1 MPNKKRKETPTRV
14 SLLHLYMP
22 SYSIQQIAHRLRR
35 TPIRDARL
43 TLKDKALALRLFET
57 FERDLELAHVRGVH
71 FYVKKGTVTLFGT
84 IRHEL
89 DRELLISLV
98 AQLDGVKEVVEHLQ
112 IADRPFQE
120 SPSEITLHL

>member
-1 MPNKKRKETPTRV
+1 
-14 SLLHLYMP
+14 MP
-22 SYSIQQIAHRLRR
+22 SYSLQPIARRLRG

-43 TLKDKALALRLFET
+43 TRNDKALALRLLQT

-71 FYVKKGTVTLFGT
+71 FYVKKGTVTLSGT

-89 DRELLISLV
+89 DRELLIALV

-112 IADRPFQE
+112 IVDRPFQE

>member
-1 MPNKKRKETPTRV
+1 M
-14 SLLHLYMP
+14 S
-22 SYSIQQIAHRLRR
+22 SYPIQQIAHRLRG

-71 FYVKKGTVTLFGT
+71 FYVKKGTVTLYGT

-98 AQLDGVKEVVEHLQ
+98 AQLDGVEEVVEHLQ
-112 IADRPFQE
+112 IADRSFQE
-120 SPSEITLHL
+120 SQSEITLHL

>member
-1 MPNKKRKETPTRV
+1 MKEDPHQGKPAP
-14 SLLHLYMP
+14 LAMP
-22 SYSIQQIAHRLRR
+22 SYSLQPIARRLRG

-57 FERDLELAHVRGVH
+57 FERDLELAHMRGVH
-71 FYVKKGTVTLFGT
+71 FYVKKGTVTLSGT

-89 DRELLISLV
+89 DRDLLIALV

-112 IADRPFQE
+112 IVDRPFQE